1 MKQLIQKLSKSSP
14 YAVAT
19 PKSEKDIFDYLHIE
33 TDIEKEYVNTLENL
47 KEEKKVIFLCGSS
60 GDGKSAII
68 TRSQK
73 RFEDS
78 CEFHLDATHSF
89 NPSESA
95 FERLDKVFD
104 KYKQSKKSLVIGINI
119 GILINYSKYNE
130 EHHSSV
136 KNTIKEYLNQ
146 YQKELGEMV
155 FINFEEYP
163 KFESAESG
171 ISSKFLKEIFQKIT
185 TPSDDNPF
193 YQTYKKGIDK
203 KTVLCK
209 NYELLS
215 MESVQD
221 KIIELIVLTH
231 LKYNQ
236 FLTARS
242 ILDLIYTL
250 LSEDKLLIDVLF
262 ENRTNSIIKNIRYED
277 PCLKRSETI
286 DRFIIKQT
294 NREVDKELNLFLNAL
309 DMQNLTPNTMLRFF
323 YLLGSDEQSNNY
335 HQRFFKEKLLIDE
348 YIELLISHN
357 NFNDNTKVQSF
368 YKLLRDAIFTYINRH
383 KPKLTQ
389 QLIILKSND
398 FYITVDAEIRR
409 DKKRIQEDK
418 ITKLKNFDCYILVNK
433 KEIKPIEI
441 TFNMYKMI
449 KDINQGYRPN
459 RYDKNNIIIFQELID
474 RIIDEVKVSEKLII
488 INNDNSEY
496 LFEKI
501 DNDEIEVRAI

>member
-1 MKQLIQKLSKSSP
+1 MKVIIQKLSKSSP

-19 PKSEKDIFDYLHIE
+19 PKSKKDVFDYLHIE
-33 TDIEKEYVNTLENL
+33 TNIEREYIATLENL
-47 KEEKKVIFLCGSS
+47 KEKRVIFLCGSS

-68 TRSQK
+68 TRSQN
-73 RFEDS
+73 RFEGS

-89 NPSESA
+89 NPNESA

-104 KYKQSKKSLVIGINI
+104 NHEESKKSLVVGINI

-130 EHHSSV
+130 AHHSSL
-136 KNTIKEYLNQ
+136 KNILKEYLSQ
-146 YQKELGEMV
+146 YQKELGEIS

-163 KFESAESG
+163 KFESAKSG

-185 TPSDDNPF
+185 ISSEDNPF
-193 YQTYKKGIDK
+193 YQAYINGKDK
-203 KTVLCK
+203 KTILCK

-215 MESVQD
+215 MENVQD

-294 NREVDKELNLFLNAL
+294 NREVDKELHLFLKDL
-309 DMQNLTPNTMLRFF
+309 DIQNLNPDTMLRLF
-323 YLLGSDEQSNNY
+323 YLLGNVEQYNVPRKTN
-335 HQRFFKEKLLIDE
+335 HLIE
-348 YIELLISHN
+348 HSYII
-357 NFNDNTKVQSF
+357 
-368 YKLLRDAIFTYINRH
+368 
-383 KPKLTQ
+383 
-389 QLIILKSND
+389 
-398 FYITVDAEIRR
+398 
-409 DKKRIQEDK
+409 
-418 ITKLKNFDCYILVNK
+418 
-433 KEIKPIEI
+433 
-441 TFNMYKMI
+441 
-449 KDINQGYRPN
+449 
-459 RYDKNNIIIFQELID
+459 
-474 RIIDEVKVSEKLII
+474 
-488 INNDNSEY
+488 
-496 LFEKI
+496 
-501 DNDEIEVRAI
+501 